1 MSFCRWTSC
10 AFLIAWLG
18 FHSGRVSRAQVAAA
32 QASAEQGVLGGAVA
46 DPSGAMVPHARL
58 HIAGTGE
65 TAGVTRDLA
74 TDSAGRFSVTLPVG
88 SYTVTVQFAG
98 FRDYVATV
106 RVAANTAVHVN
117 LAFTTAIHMEEL
129 TVPVD
134 TTPAADNAGALIF
147 RGPELETFSS
157 DDATF
162 QKELLALAGSGK
174 PPEVFINGFS
184 GGRFP
189 PKSSIL
195 SVRIN
200 RNQYSAAYENPS
212 SGRVDITTKPGTGKL
227 HGQMSV
233 NATDDVLNAQN
244 PYIAGTEPP
253 YYLLNLDGNLT
264 GGIDKKTSFFLA
276 GTFNDQQNN
285 AALNAITLSNNQ
297 PTAFSAAVR
306 DPQLT
311 NTFSLRVDRQ
321 FTPSNT
327 LTSRY
332 EFNQI
337 TQTNG
342 GLTAPLTLPSQAF
355 NSGTTNQ
362 TLQLIDTHI
371 FGAHIVDE
379 SHFQY
384 IRTRLRQDA
393 VSNAPTLLV
402 EGSFNGGGNAA
413 QSLRDNQDHF
423 EFQQALSVD
432 RGVHYLRFGARY
444 RLLREGNL
452 STANYNGQFIYP
464 SLAAYQAGAA
474 SEYNLTAGLSGATL
488 LTGDLAVYVEDEWKP
503 TAAFTLDLGFRL
515 ESQSAIP
522 DHLDPMPRVGAA
534 WALRRKGQKTTSVM
548 LRGGGG
554 LFYDRFSSADI
565 LTSVRQNGLS
575 QQTYTISNP
584 TACTPFPACL
594 NLAATQPTPY
604 LIAPNFRSESGW
616 IGGASVEKFL
626 GKIGTA
632 SANYFAI
639 RGVHQWVSRNINAP
653 LPGTYNPS
661 VPGSGVRP
669 LGGSQ
674 NIYEFDSPGIQ
685 KSQTLYFNTRLNPT
699 RKLTLYA
706 SYFLQRSNTDGNGAE
721 TFASNSYNL
730 PQDFGRATGTQ
741 AQQLFTG
748 GSLELPFGISAN
760 LFVSAQTGQPFNITT
775 GTDLNG
781 DTQYNDRPA
790 FATAPTAAS
799 VVYRTRLGAF
809 DANPQPGEAIIPI
822 NYGTAPSFVYVDLSA
837 SRSVKFGPRPPA
849 TAPASAAAGVP
860 AADSK
865 TPPPRADPPFSLS
878 FTVDA
883 TNLLNHRNPGVP
895 VGVLSSP
902 LFGQSISLNG
912 VFTPNTAAN
921 RVIFLQTTFAF

>member
-327 LTSRY
+327 LT
-332 EFNQI
+332 
-337 TQTNG
+337 
-342 GLTAPLTLPSQAF
+342 
-355 NSGTTNQ
+355 
-362 TLQLIDTHI
+362 
-371 FGAHIVDE
+371 
-379 SHFQY
+379 
-384 IRTRLRQDA
+384 
-393 VSNAPTLLV
+393 
-402 EGSFNGGGNAA
+402 
-413 QSLRDNQDHF
+413 
-423 EFQQALSVD
+423 
-432 RGVHYLRFGARY
+432 
-444 RLLREGNL
+444 
-452 STANYNGQFIYP
+452 
-464 SLAAYQAGAA
+464 
-474 SEYNLTAGLSGATL
+474 
-488 LTGDLAVYVEDEWKP
+488 
-503 TAAFTLDLGFRL
+503 
-515 ESQSAIP
+515 
-522 DHLDPMPRVGAA
+522 
-534 WALRRKGQKTTSVM
+534 
-548 LRGGGG
+548 
-554 LFYDRFSSADI
+554 
-565 LTSVRQNGLS
+565 
-575 QQTYTISNP
+575 
-584 TACTPFPACL
+584 
-594 NLAATQPTPY
+594 
-604 LIAPNFRSESGW
+604 
-616 IGGASVEKFL
+616 
-626 GKIGTA
+626 
-632 SANYFAI
+632 
-639 RGVHQWVSRNINAP
+639 
-653 LPGTYNPS
+653 
-661 VPGSGVRP
+661 
-669 LGGSQ
+669 
-674 NIYEFDSPGIQ
+674 
-685 KSQTLYFNTRLNPT
+685 
-699 RKLTLYA
+699 
-706 SYFLQRSNTDGNGAE
+706 
-721 TFASNSYNL
+721 
-730 PQDFGRATGTQ
+730 
-741 AQQLFTG
+741 
-748 GSLELPFGISAN
+748 
-760 LFVSAQTGQPFNITT
+760 
-775 GTDLNG
+775 
-781 DTQYNDRPA
+781 
-790 FATAPTAAS
+790 
-799 VVYRTRLGAF
+799 
-809 DANPQPGEAIIPI
+809 
-822 NYGTAPSFVYVDLSA
+822 
-837 SRSVKFGPRPPA
+837 
-849 TAPASAAAGVP
+849 
-860 AADSK
+860 
-865 TPPPRADPPFSLS
+865 
-878 FTVDA
+878 
-883 TNLLNHRNPGVP
+883 
-895 VGVLSSP
+895 
-902 LFGQSISLNG
+902 
-912 VFTPNTAAN
+912 
-921 RVIFLQTTFAF
+921 